1 MITEA
6 RYICIIDCCV
16 LIFKVN
22 STDDED
28 PVEKMI
34 EKTGCMDFHYKVQV
48 KNFVISGNYWYYLLL
63 IYLKSI

>member
-48 KNFVISGNYWYYLLL
+48 KIFSSVVIIDYLLL